1 MIGKWCWIMLNG
13 EGIWCD
19 DVVLKWWLYIYIH
32 INLLFKLV
40 FGMLCKY
47 WLYGIMEEN
56 CGVGLLILDAKH
68 FIVDKWF
75 VKAGSCV
82 ELVSEST
89 TRYVKHTLTMFFG
102 MKTPMFHQV
111 RFRGCPKTCIVL
123 RYQRSCFHSIK
134 CQNVSLIYRKAPISL
149 LWYWWFRNTLLMYQW
164 VFITSL
170 LYRKSITWFLLMYH
184 YSNGTIL
191 AWTLM

>member
-1 MIGKWCWIMLNG
+1 
-13 EGIWCD
+13 
-19 DVVLKWWLYIYIH
+19 
-32 INLLFKLV
+32 
-40 FGMLCKY
+40 
-47 WLYGIMEEN
+47 MEEN

-82 ELVSEST
+82 ELVAEST

-123 RYQRSCFHSIK
+123 RYQRSCFHPIK
-134 CQNVSLIYRKAPISL
+134 CQNVHWYTKRLLFHCCDIDDSETYCWCTNESL
-149 LWYWWFRNTLLMYQW
+149 LHRYCIEGLLLGSYWCILVSKYQKCGGDRNNNL
-164 VFITSL
+164 
-170 LYRKSITWFLLMYH
+170 KD
-184 YSNGTIL
+184 
-191 AWTLM
+191 

>member
-1 MIGKWCWIMLNG
+1 
-13 EGIWCD
+13 
-19 DVVLKWWLYIYIH
+19 
-32 INLLFKLV
+32 
-40 FGMLCKY
+40 
-47 WLYGIMEEN
+47 MEEN

-82 ELVSEST
+82 ELASEST

-123 RYQRSCFHSIK
+123 HYQWSCFHSIK
-134 CQNVSLIYRKAPISL
+134 CQNVSLIYQKAPISL
-149 LWYWWFRNTLLMYQW
+149 LWYWWFWNKLLMYQW

-170 LYRKSITWFLLMYH
+170 LYRRSITWFLLMYH
-184 YSNGTIL
+184 CFKVSKM
-191 AWTLM
+191 WWRPK

>member
-1 MIGKWCWIMLNG
+1 MCYLIVVERWLEMMLDYYCAWWIMLNC

-19 DVVLKWWLYIYIH
+19 DVVLKWWLYMYIH

-89 TRYVKHTLTMFFG
+89 MRYVKHTLTMFFG
-102 MKTPMFHQV
+102 LKTPMFHQV
-111 RFRGCPKTCIVL
+111 RFRGCPKHVL
-123 RYQRSCFHSIK
+123 FYVTNEVVSI
-134 CQNVSLIYRKAPISL
+134 L
-149 LWYWWFRNTLLMYQW
+149 
-164 VFITSL
+164 
-170 LYRKSITWFLLMYH
+170 
-184 YSNGTIL
+184 
-191 AWTLM
+191 